1 MSTARAKPAT
11 VNDAQIADGV
21 AAVGFLEKLRPG
33 GPWVLTAIVPD
44 GPTET
49 TTATSADAINAFVRA
64 NDGKKNIY
72 YSVNPTRTAMTSKA
86 AKKDIAAI
94 EFLLADLDPNEG
106 ERPEDAKAR
115 YLTALETQQPACT
128 ATIDSGNGIQVLWRL
143 AEPIKLEPPTIVNG
157 KKVFPAVVA
166 DVEARVKARMETM
179 GSVAGTQNIDRILR
193 LPGTTNLPNKK
204 KLKDGRVAC
213 PTKLIRFDGATCS
226 LDDFPVATEA
236 KAKAESASAPA
247 GADIDWS
254 KVAAHLGWLKTV
266 ADLPMDF
273 NAKGRMIVAHGGNL
287 KDLNDDLKQAGL
299 VEHHYASWSDVSF
312 ALAAIFK
319 ADGRY
324 AREQIAAALMCDL
337 ECNQHVTK
345 HSDEDKRLRAVE
357 RLLAR
362 SHEPKW
368 VDANIAELNETYAL
382 VIVGGKTA
390 ILKTEG
396 NDISFLTI
404 GAFDQWHANKHVT
417 WNDKKIPLGKF
428 WMSHAQRRQYSGIT
442 FDPSR
447 HEVPGQYNLWRGF
460 AVEPMPGDCSKLLA
474 HLKDNICRGDNVLY
488 NWVVGWFADIVQHPA
503 RKSGTS
509 LVLRGPQ
516 GVGKTKIGEVIGS
529 LLVPHYSLVSDPR
542 YVTGRFNSHL
552 ISCLLLHCDESFWA
566 GDRAAEGRLK
576 DLVTGADHFI
586 EFKGREPIRIR
597 NYVRLLVCGNQNWL
611 VPAGFAERRFATLDV
626 GEDHMQDNAYFA
638 AIDAEMDNGGREALL
653 YHLLNFDL
661 TTVNLRIIPKTTAL
675 LDQKLSSLDAEQ
687 GWWLDVLSRG
697 ELPWG
702 CELNSNF
709 CPSDRLSDRYV
720 RHAGRHGVRRKS
732 IQTQLGIFLTK
743 HVPGLRR
750 HTRGCYFIWTRTG
763 GIKET
768 TGTTY
773 EFPSLEECRM
783 AFASALQHDF
793 TWDEKVAWTHEPP
806 PDAAIDDTGI

>member
-1 MSTARAKPAT
+1 MAQIQRNDPAANGVETAHANT
-11 VNDAQIADGV
+11 EVVDAQTDTTAIE
-21 AAVGFLEKLRPG
+21 FLEALRPD
-33 GPWVLTAIVPD
+33 GPWALTAIIPD

-49 TTATSADAINAFVRA
+49 ITATTAGEVSAFVRK
-64 NDGKKNIY
+64 NNGKKNIY
-72 YSVNPTRTAMTSKA
+72 FSVNPTRTTMTSKA
-86 AKKDIAAI
+86 AKADIAAI
-94 EFLLADLDPNEG
+94 EFLLADLDPNED

-115 YLTALETQQPACT
+115 YLTTLETQQPTCT
-128 ATIDSGNGIQVLWRL
+128 AIIDSGNGIQVLWRL
-143 AEPIKLEPPTIVNG
+143 AEPIKLEQPTIVNG
-157 KKVFPAVVA
+157 QKVFPAVVA
-166 DVEARVKARMETM
+166 EAEARSKTLMETM

-213 PTKLIRFDGATCS
+213 PAKLIRFDGATCS
-226 LDDFPVATEA
+226 LEDFPVPSEA
-236 KAKAESASAPA
+236 KAKAKITSTVMKR
-247 GADIDWS
+247 DNQQIDWS
-254 KVAAHLGWLKTV
+254 KVDAHTGWLKTV

-273 NAKGRMIVAHGGNL
+273 NAKGRMIIAHGGNL

-345 HSDEDKRLRAVE
+345 HSDENKRLRAVE
-357 RLLAR
+357 RLLVR
-362 SHEPKW
+362 SHEPKS
-368 VDANIAELNETYAL
+368 VDSNIAELNETYAL

-428 WMSHAQRRQYSGIT
+428 WMSHAQRRQYSGVT

-447 HEVPGQYNLWRGF
+447 AEVPGQYNLWRGF
-460 AVEPMPGDCSKLLA
+460 SVKPVPGDCSKFLA
-474 HLKDNICRGDNVLY
+474 HLRDNICRGDNVLY

-516 GVGKTKIGEVIGS
+516 GVGKTKIGEVFGS
-529 LLVPHYSLVSDPR
+529 LLDPHYALVSDPR

-566 GDRAAEGRLK
+566 GDRTAEGRLK
-576 DLVTGADHFI
+576 DLVTGAEHFI

-611 VPAGFAERRFATLDV
+611 VPAGFGERRFATLDV
-626 GEDHMQDNAYFA
+626 GEDRKEDHAYFA

-653 YHLLNFDL
+653 HHLLNFDL
-661 TTVNLRIIPKTTAL
+661 TTVNLRTIPKTTAL

-702 CELNSNF
+702 CEW
-709 CPSDRLSDRYV
+709 V
-720 RHAGRHGVRRKS
+720 RECATSKLFDTYINHAQRHGARRKS
-732 IQTQLGIFLTK
+732 
-743 HVPGLRR
+743 
-750 HTRGCYFIWTRTG
+750 
-763 GIKET
+763 
-768 TGTTY
+768 
-773 EFPSLEECRM
+773 
-783 AFASALQHDF
+783 
-793 TWDEKVAWTHEPP
+793 
-806 PDAAIDDTGI
+806 